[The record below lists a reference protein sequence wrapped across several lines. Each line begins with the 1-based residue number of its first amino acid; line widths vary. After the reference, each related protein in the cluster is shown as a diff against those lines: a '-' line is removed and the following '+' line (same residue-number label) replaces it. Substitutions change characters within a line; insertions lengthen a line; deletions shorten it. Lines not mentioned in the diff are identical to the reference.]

1 MVAFIPLLVRI
12 AGQVY
17 KAANSEAGKKLVK
30 EAIKK
35 GGFGMKET
43 SKKTKPLTREVI
55 EKIKPGYGTR
65 RRAAERAAR
74 EKKEAPRRKAIRKNQ
89 MKSELLKETLRDARL
104 LPRFKKSTFDKKIP
118 GTSISD
124 VTLKKPIGSKR
135 KGGVTKRK

>member
-1 MVAFIPLLVRI
+1 MRA
-12 AGQVY
+12 
-17 KAANSEAGKKLVK
+17 
-30 EAIKK
+30 
-35 GGFGMKET
+35 
-43 SKKTKPLTREVI
+43 
-55 EKIKPGYGTR
+55 
-65 RRAAERAAR
+65 AAERAAR

-89 MKSELLKETLRDARL
+89 MERELLKETLRDARL